1 MNGTACQVCAKFA
14 QVFRFLYDRGAMWQR
29 AFQYAQIAVLLGIT
43 WVVFNERLDT
53 MTLLSGMAVGGFAI
67 IVTNKLVL
75 KESYRR
81 RYHLH
86 FWKAA
91 LYLLRLFYEIYAAG
105 FEAVYRMFTGR
116 INVGVVDITTELT
129 DDFSVCLLA
138 NSITL
143 TPGTVTLDREGQ
155 NLKVIWL
162 TVKTRDPVLAGEE
175 IKGLFERLLREV
187 VR

>member
-1 MNGTACQVCAKFA
+1 
-14 QVFRFLYDRGAMWQR
+14 MWKR
-29 AFQYAQIAVLLGIT
+29 AFQYTQIALLLGVM
-43 WVVFNERLDT
+43 WVIFNERLDAAT
-53 MTLLSGMAVGGFAI
+53 FLTGVVVGTLAVV
-67 IVTNKLVL
+67 VTNTMVL

-81 RYHLH
+81 LYHLR
-86 FWKAA
+86 FWKAS

-116 INVGVVDITTELT
+116 INVGVVDISTELT

-143 TPGTVTLDREGQ
+143 TPGTVTLDREGR

-162 TVKTRDPVLAGEE
+162 TVKTRDPARAGEE